1 MNKWIIT
8 GLIVVGVLV
17 IVGILYDQ
25 GVMDNMQWSG
35 MTVFLAAI
43 AGPYMAVKKFLFG
56 DKHDKDFDVKY
67 KKMRE
72 STVQHRIN
80 LDERIGAKEKRIAE
94 LDKEM
99 QLIEAKMDVLEL
111 KKKNVEKQVNNL
123 TVEETRQEALDL
135 FGD

>member
-8 GLIVVGVLV
+8 GLIVVGILV
-17 IVGILYDQ
+17 IVGVLYDQ

-35 MTVFLAAI
+35 MAIILAAV
-43 AGPYMAVKKFLFG
+43 AGPYMAVKNFLFG
-56 DKHDKDFDVKY
+56 NKHYKDFDVKY
-67 KKMRE
+67 KEMRE

>member
-8 GLIVVGVLV
+8 GLIVVGILI
-17 IVGILYDQ
+17 IVGVLYDQ
-25 GVMDNMQWSG
+25 GVMDNMQWSS
-35 MTVFLAAI
+35 MAVILAAV
-43 AGPYMAVKKFLFG
+43 AGPYMAVKNFLFG
-56 DKHDKDFDVKY
+56 NKYYKDFDVKY
-67 KKMRE
+67 KEMRE
-72 STVQHRIN
+72 HTVQHRIN